1 MARSVSLHFVS
12 EYGAQHGGAR
22 TYWLEVARATTC
34 FAMTP
39 HFSLAEENQG
49 VMAGRLRL
57 SCRLRIDKPYSGSND
72 QTCDQLFERT
82 AQVEARWLTC
92 TREIC

>member
-1 MARSVSLHFVS
+1 VKVSLS
-12 EYGAQHGGAR
+12 SSGILSKLTRSA
-22 TYWLEVARATTC
+22 TTTC

-82 AQVEARWLTC
+82 AQVEARWLTR